1 MYQAKKIIYPLELE
15 VVTIHACRNDCMLFH
30 NKDAML
36 EECHVCEHHDTSKVT
51 KISKKMTWGRIKKL
65 KECQLRWHGIS
76 P

>member
-1 MYQAKKIIYPLELE
+1 M
-15 VVTIHACRNDCMLFH
+15 
-30 NKDAML
+30 
-36 EECHVCEHHDTSKVT
+36 HVEMTAYYFTMNLSCWRSVMFVEHHNTSEMT